1 MKKTLIVFFIILSI
15 LTLSEDFR
23 FYREY
28 ELNNSTDK
36 NIKVEMLV
44 SNIIFDYSAKNEIQ
58 IRYKNTLNEFPN
70 INMNKYV
77 NNTNISEDF
86 IDSYK
91 TFSLFKRLAL
101 GKDTFVKNWNGEG
114 EYKFLI
120 GYPLEEAILIN
131 NKGYIDLKNINIR
144 KNLRVINFIGN
155 SYLKNITSKNLQI
168 ENKMGK
174 IDITNIFVENKISI
188 VNETGNISISNHGNL
203 INDLE
208 INSEYSLIS
217 LQGIDAK
224 KIEVSNKKGR
234 IDMIIKNVENLTI
247 DMEEGNI
254 FLKLYGDDFNLD
266 IETKNG
272 DIRVF
277 GEEKDDKYKSSNQN
291 NTNNIKVR
299 LDTGNIYIHDISYIN

>member
-174 IDITNIFVENKISI
+174 IDITNIFVENKTSI

-217 LQGIDAK
+217 LQGIDAR
-224 KIEVSNKKGR
+224 KIEVINKKGR
-234 IDMIIKNVENLTI
+234 IDMIIKNVENLNI
-247 DMEEGNI
+247 DMEKGNI

-299 LDTGNIYIHDISYIN
+299 LDTGNIYIDDISYIN

>member
-272 DIRVF
+272 EIRVF
-277 GEEKDDKYKSSNQN
+277 GEGKDDKYKISNQN

>member
-174 IDITNIFVENKISI
+174 IDITNIFVENKTSI

-217 LQGIDAK
+217 LQGIDAR

-234 IDMIIKNVENLTI
+234 IDMIIKNVENLNI
-247 DMEEGNI
+247 DMEKGNI

-299 LDTGNIYIHDISYIN
+299 LDTGNIYIDDISYIN